1 MNFSLLERL
10 SIQHKMRFLII
21 VVTSV
26 IVLASIFAWSAL
38 GRIESNFNELQDNA
52 TAAAFY
58 TVEIEQVEILCLE
71 MLMIQI

>member
-26 IVLASIFAWSAL
+26 IVLALLYFAVKKASVKDITNDPQLKADYDQL
-38 GRIESNFNELQDNA
+38 IKKIDNA
-52 TAAAFY
+52 KS
-58 TVEIEQVEILCLE
+58 
-71 MLMIQI
+71 